1 MIKESWK
8 PPQARQ
14 VVSQRLAQLRKKLGC
29 TYKIATLNIRTIT
42 DDKLI
47 ELCTWMK
54 KYHVVALALQEL
66 RLPKDSL
73 MQTPPGYIRLFGPTG
88 EKGERGCGWI
98 LHEGWAERNAQLEGE
113 SPQHSTISLPKEGI
127 SLHSIYSGPGEP
139 TTEWETQATKVAK
152 GGGHIWL
159 GDINADP
166 NKPQTTKWGQWQ
178 DSFQKSGMEPLNHK
192 GKWAKMNTRF
202 PGENEK
208 KKHPT

>member
-66 RLPKDSL
+66 RLPKDNL
-73 MQTPPGYIRLFGPTG
+73 MQPPLDTLGYLGQQWR
-88 EKGERGCGWI
+88 KG
-98 LHEGWAERNAQLEGE
+98 
-113 SPQHSTISLPKEGI
+113 
-127 SLHSIYSGPGEP
+127 
-139 TTEWETQATKVAK
+139 K
-152 GGGHIWL
+152 GGVG
-159 GDINADP
+159 GFSMKVGQKGMP
-166 NKPQTTKWGQWQ
+166 N
-178 DSFQKSGMEPLNHK
+178 
-192 GKWAKMNTRF
+192 
-202 PGENEK
+202 
-208 KKHPT
+208 

>member
-1 MIKESWK
+1 MDEKTPCCGTSIARIKVA
-8 PPQARQ
+8 QRQ
-14 VVSQRLAQLRKKLGC
+14 PN
-29 TYKIATLNIRTIT
+29 AT
-42 DDKLI
+42 
-47 ELCTWMK
+47 
-54 KYHVVALALQEL
+54 
-66 RLPKDSL
+66 P
-73 MQTPPGYIRLFGPTG
+73 PPGYIRLFGPTG

-127 SLHSIYSGPGEP
+127 QLHSIYSGPGEP

-159 GDINADP
+159 GDTNADP

-208 KKHPT
+208 NPIQHRHHCNATKASN